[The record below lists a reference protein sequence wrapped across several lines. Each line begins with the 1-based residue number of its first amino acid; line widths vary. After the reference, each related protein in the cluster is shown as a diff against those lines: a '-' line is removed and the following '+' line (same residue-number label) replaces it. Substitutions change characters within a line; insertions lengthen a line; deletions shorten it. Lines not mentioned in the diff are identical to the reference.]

1 MNNSKCAIS
10 YTIAGM
16 NPLRSLKIRHLE
28 VFHEVARHRSVSR
41 AAESLALT
49 QPAVT
54 RTLRDLEAAVGAA
67 LVERDGRG
75 IRLTVEGEIFLRHAG
90 ASLAAVRGGVLAL
103 SGAAG
108 EGPPVRIGAIPTVA
122 GTVVPEAVGAFLE
135 LRPRTRVV
143 VTGGNQDVLVDRLRR
158 GSLDLVVGRLPS
170 PEHMDGLVFEP
181 LSRESVAF
189 VLHHAHPLAADLPRA
204 VEGMARFPVLIPPKD
219 SLIRPLVDRLFVEQ
233 GLPEPPLAVE
243 TVADAFG
250 RAFVRRHRAVWI
262 ISRSVVADELASGE
276 FLALPVDTRSTLGAI
291 GLTAR
296 AEGSPGPAVELLME
310 LLRGAAARHGHG
322 VVQGRAAS

>member
-1 MNNSKCAIS
+1 MNNAKFADFDI
-10 YTIAGM
+10 IRAM
-16 NPLRSLKIRHLE
+16 NSLRSLKIRHLE

-75 IRLTVEGEIFLRHAG
+75 IRLTTQGELFLRHAG
-90 ASLAAVRGGVLAL
+90 ASLAAIRGGVLAL
-103 SGAAG
+103 SGVEG
-108 EGPPVRIGAIPTVA
+108 EGPPVRVGAMPTVST
-122 GTVVPEAVGAFLE
+122 TVVPDAVGEFLK

-143 VTGGNQDVLVDRLRR
+143 VSGGNQDVLVDRLAR

-170 PEHMDGLVFEP
+170 PEHMDGLTFEP
-181 LSRESVAF
+181 LSRESVEF
-189 VLHHAHPLAADLPRA
+189 VLHHTHPLAADLPRA
-204 VEGMARFPVLIPPKD
+204 VEGMAAYPVLIPPKD

-262 ISRSVVADELASGE
+262 ISRSVVLDEILSGE
-276 FLALPVDTRSTLGAI
+276 FLTLPVDTRSTLGAV
-291 GLTAR
+291 GLTTR
-296 AEGSPGPAVELLME
+296 AEASHGPATELLMD
-310 LLRGAAARHGHG
+310 LLRTAAARRTHGL
-322 VVQGRAAS
+322 VRDRAAS